1 MSALASDD
9 FTAFFAEVNGHP
21 PFPWQQRLLT
31 ELAAS
36 GCWPDCLGLP
46 TGSGKTACLDIALF
60 HLALEAGK
68 PAGRQAPVRIAFVV
82 DRRLVV
88 DDAFERAKRLA
99 DALAA
104 PAGPVTASVAD
115 RLRLLSGDA
124 PPLLAR
130 RLRGGIP
137 REDDW
142 ARTPAQPTI
151 LCSTVDQVG
160 SRLLFRGYGVTD
172 RAKPIHAGLL
182 GADCLILLDEAHL
195 AEPFRQ
201 TLGWVGQYRHR
212 LNHHTPW
219 ALSVLS
225 ATPRADGAVA
235 PFGLN
240 EDDWANR
247 ELAKRLTAA
256 KPARLEGGKD
266 ALTETQRA
274 EAMAVQAQRMLDA
287 LCADGIAQPALG
299 VVVNRV
305 DRARRVFKALEGVA
319 ADRLLLIG
327 PSRSVDREDLVRMLD
342 RVRTGRE
349 RDATAP
355 LLIVATQCIEAGVDI
370 DLDGLVTELAPLDAL
385 RQRFGRLNRGGRP
398 IPAQG
403 VILATKQEL
412 SARYDDPVYG
422 GALRPTWDWLTAL
435 PSVDFGIHTMAATL
449 RDVPPPAPALSSQP
463 DAPVLMPALLDLFSQ
478 TWPVP
483 SPTPETSLFL
493 HGPKHQPDGVTL
505 VWRGDVTPG
514 FPNDAQMCRLLTL
527 VPPRAGEAVLLP
539 VWTVRRWLQG
549 QSTDAL
555 ADIPA
560 PAPEDEEGQK
570 DRRVFRWRG
579 GEDEASRWIA
589 AREICPGDTVI
600 VPAAYGG
607 LDNQYGWDP
616 GNQDPVRDVAR
627 KAAHDFAGRRFAV
640 RVAPGLIPPDKDG
653 EDLLAALAALEG
665 ERDPK
670 RLCATLAPYDGAD
683 DVRWLHD
690 RLGGRKLDPI
700 WDVYGRDTAGRPLGL
715 VLLAPAGVMT
725 APDTAGATAVTEDDL
740 AGSLSGFPLL
750 LQTHSEDVAGFAADF
765 AKRAGLAPAR
775 VQDLRLAG
783 YLHDAGKCD
792 PRFQEWLAAGDPLG
806 ADPDHVLAK
815 SARKLPPDAKE
826 KAGLPQGWRHEVL
839 SVRLAACSHLLAER
853 RSEGGD
859 PDLIL
864 WLIGTH
870 HGFGRPFFAHVDPR
884 PRTDLLPVPALW
896 DTAPTAAGPEA
907 LDFDHDGVD
916 WHGLF
921 DRLKQ
926 RYGPWGLAHMEA
938 ILRLADHRASE
949 FAAKKGVA

>member
-1 MSALASDD
+1 MSALTPDD
-9 FTAFFAEVNGHP
+9 FTGFFREVNGYP

-31 ELAAS
+31 QLATH
-36 GCWPDCLGLP
+36 GRWPDCLGLP
-46 TGSGKTACLDIALF
+46 TGTGKTACLDIALF
-60 HLALEAGK
+60 HLALEVGK
-68 PAGRQAPVRIAFVV
+68 PSGRQAPVRIAFVV

-88 DDAFERAKRLA
+88 DDAFERARRLA

-104 PAGPVTASVAD
+104 PAGPVTARVAD
-115 RLRLLSGDA
+115 RLRLLSGDG

-201 TLGWVGQYRHR
+201 TLGWVGHYRR
-212 LNHHTPW
+212 NHDTAW
-219 ALSVLS
+219 GLSVLS
-225 ATPRADGAVA
+225 ATPRADGMSAT
-235 PFGLN
+235 FGLN

-256 KPARLEGGKD
+256 KPVRLVGGKD
-266 ALTETQRA
+266 ALTETRRA
-274 EAMAVQAQRMLDA
+274 EAVAAEAQRMLDA
-287 LCADGIAQPALG
+287 LRAGGIAQPALG

-319 ADRLLLIG
+319 AERLLLIG
-327 PSRSVDREDLVRMLD
+327 PSRSVDREDLVRVLD
-342 RVRTGRE
+342 RVRTGRD
-349 RDATAP
+349 RDTTAP

-385 RQRFGRLNRGGRP
+385 RQRFGRVNRAGRP

-422 GALRPTWDWLTAL
+422 DALRPCWDWLSGL
-435 PSVDFGIHTMAATL
+435 SSVDFGIQAMAAAL
-449 RDVPPPAPALSSQP
+449 LDFPPPAPALSPQP

-478 TWPVP
+478 TSPIP
-483 SPTPETSLFL
+483 SPTLETSLFL

-514 FPNDAQMCRLLTL
+514 FPEKVSMRRLLTL
-527 VPPRAGEAVLLP
+527 VPPRAGEAVSLP
-539 VWTVRRWLQG
+539 VWTVRRWLEGQG
-549 QSTDAL
+549 TDAL

-560 PAPEDEEGQK
+560 PAPEDEEGK
-570 DRRVFRWRG
+570 TARSVFLWRG
-579 GEDEASRWIA
+579 GDDEASRWIA
-589 AREICPGDTVI
+589 AHEISPGDTII
-600 VPAAYGG
+600 VPATYGG

-616 GNQDPVRDVAR
+616 GNEDPVRDVAR
-627 KAAHDFAGRRFAV
+627 KAAQDFAGRRFAV
-640 RVAPGLIPPDKDG
+640 RVAPGLIPADKEG
-653 EDLLAALAALEG
+653 EDLLAVLAALEG
-665 ERDPK
+665 ERDPA
-670 RLCATLAPYDGAD
+670 RLCAALAPYDGAD
-683 DVRWLHD
+683 DLAWLWA
-690 RLGGRKLDPI
+690 RLGDRKLDPI
-700 WDVYGRDTAGRPLGL
+700 WDVYGRDTVGRPLGV
-715 VLLAPAGVMT
+715 VLLAPSDVLA
-725 APDTAGATAVTEDDL
+725 APDTDGAAAVTEDDL

-750 LQTHSEDVAGFAADF
+750 LLTHSEDVAGFAADF
-765 AKRAGLAPAR
+765 ARRAGLPPAR
-775 VQDLRLAG
+775 VQDLWLAG

-826 KAGLPQGWRHEVL
+826 KAGLPSGWRHEVL
-839 SVRLAACSHLLAER
+839 SVRLAACSRRLAER

-870 HGFGRPFFAHVDPR
+870 HGFGRPFFAHLDPQ

-896 DTAPTAAGPEA
+896 DKAPTAVGPEA
-907 LDFDHDGVD
+907 LDFDHDGLD
-916 WHGLF
+916 WHGLL

-949 FAAKKGVA
+949 YAAKKGGA

>member
-1 MSALASDD
+1 MSELTADD

-31 ELAAS
+31 DLAAS
-36 GCWPDCLGLP
+36 GRWPDCLGLP

-88 DDAFERAKRLA
+88 DDAFERARRLA

-104 PAGPVTASVAD
+104 PTGPVTARVAD
-115 RLRLLSGDA
+115 RLRLLSGDGPA
-124 PPLLAR
+124 LLAR

-160 SRLLFRGYGVTD
+160 SRLLFRGYGVSD

-201 TLGWVGQYRHR
+201 TLGRVGHYRHDR
-212 LNHHTPW
+212 LTPW
-219 ALSVLS
+219 GLSVLS
-225 ATPRADGAVA
+225 ATPRADAAVT

-240 EDDWANR
+240 ADDWANR
-247 ELAKRLTAA
+247 ELAKRLSAA
-256 KPARLEGGKD
+256 KPARLEGGKE
-266 ALTETQRA
+266 AATETQRA
-274 EAMAVQAQRMLDA
+274 EAVAAEVRRMLDGLRA
-287 LCADGIAQPALG
+287 GGIAQPALG

-305 DRARRVFKALEGVA
+305 DRARRVFTALEGTA

-327 PSRSVDREDLVRMLD
+327 PSRGVDREDLVRMLD
-342 RVRTGRE
+342 RVRTGRDRE
-349 RDATAP
+349 ATAP

-385 RQRFGRLNRGGRP
+385 RQRFGRVNRAGRP
-398 IPAQG
+398 IQAQG
-403 VILATKQEL
+403 VILATKQDL
-412 SARYDDPVYG
+412 SVRHDDPVYG
-422 GALRPTWDWLTAL
+422 KTLRPTWDWLSAL
-435 PSVDFGIHTMAATL
+435 PVVDFGIQAMAGAL
-449 RDVPPPAPALSSQP
+449 REVPPPDEALSPRP
-463 DAPVLMPALLDLFSQ
+463 DAPVLMPALLDLFSH

-483 SPTPETSLFL
+483 SPSPETSLFL
-493 HGPKHQPDGVTL
+493 HGPKHQPDAVTL
-505 VWRGDVTPG
+505 VWRGDVMAGVPE
-514 FPNDAQMCRLLTL
+514 DAPMRRLLTL
-527 VPPRAGEAVLLP
+527 VPPRVGEAVSLP
-539 VWTVRRWLQG
+539 VWTVRRWLEG
-549 QSTDAL
+549 QTTDAL
-555 ADIPA
+555 ADVPA
-560 PAPEDEEGQK
+560 PAPEDGEGQNG
-570 DRRVFRWRG
+570 RRAFRWRG
-579 GEDEASRWIA
+579 GDDEASRWIA
-589 AREICPGDTVI
+589 AWEIAPGDTII

-616 GNQDPVRDVAR
+616 GHGDPVRDVAH
-627 KAAHDFAGRRFAV
+627 KAAQAFAGRRFAV
-640 RVAPGLIPPDKDG
+640 RVAPGLIPPDKEV
-653 EDLLAALAALEG
+653 EDLLSVLAALEG
-665 ERDPK
+665 ERDPE
-670 RLCATLAPYDGAD
+670 RLCAALAPFDLTEDVAWLRDRIGDG
-683 DVRWLHD
+683 
-690 RLGGRKLDPI
+690 KLDPI

-715 VLLAPAGVMT
+715 VLFAPSGVM
-725 APDTAGATAVTEDDL
+725 AAADMDGAAAVTEDDL
-740 AGSLSGFPLL
+740 SGSLSGFSLL

-765 AKRAGLAPAR
+765 SRRVGLPPAR
-775 VQDLRLAG
+775 VQDLWLAG
-783 YLHDAGKCD
+783 YLHDVGKCD

-806 ADPDHVLAK
+806 ADPDRVLAK
-815 SARKLPPDAKE
+815 SDRKLPPNAKD
-826 KAGLPQGWRHEVL
+826 KAGLPRGWRHEVL
-839 SVRLAACSHLLAER
+839 SVRLAACSRLLAER
-853 RSEGGD
+853 REQGGD

-870 HGFGRPFFAHVDPR
+870 HGFGRPFFAHVDPQ
-884 PRTDLLPVPALW
+884 PRADLLPVPTLW
-896 DTAPTAAGPEA
+896 DRLPVAAGPEA
-907 LDFDHDGVD
+907 LDFDHDGLD

-949 FAAKKGVA
+949 HAARKRGA